1 MQRDNGAKQIVSQF
15 TEGSDSSGYCTA
27 NAQAG
32 HICLS
37 KCTSNNVKG
46 RHTIT
51 LVIPERMQYILSQVQ
66 EELRN
71 THPDYD
77 VAIDDLQYYYESTAG
92 VIRINNTLMLSFEI
106 PLSAGPYTT
115 FTMYEFKVVHVPVSH
130 AGKSPVTTTKVMGVK
145 LYFAL
150 SKNKEYYMELDEFQL
165 GHCEGKS
172 NYRICDPYMVQS
184 STSRN
189 TCSLGLFRDSPE
201 IVKNYCSVEYRENKN
216 MPTEILPLGKGQIL
230 PSTQE
235 SNCAIHCDKQSPR
248 LISSC
253 AFCIILLNCSC
264 SLRGTYDYIPPT
276 LENCDENNYR
286 DTIKFPIN
294 AMSYLKFYDKLE
306 GLNITGST
314 FKFNHSRHPIP
325 RVDVLKI
332 DTQNV
337 VQQDENQVM
346 NLDKIIS
353 LMKDD
358 AVIYQ
363 SKADKIYADT
373 SMITS
378 MFGSPYGKIALAI
391 MTCINAASICLGIVT
406 FFKVRRLAI
415 LWALIRKAGP
425 NQAFAS
431 TAQEQGCPSALE
443 LAVYVVLLMC
453 LLHLGRTTCRPA
465 LRSIYHYYCM
475 QHRVMHATGPVLRKS
490 CVNKI
495 YLRVIGDQAEIPLYL
510 CTITTCP
517 TSLAITK
524 PPTEVTMAYY
534 SRRYYLHGYILMAWY
549 GTQIHD
555 VRQQQQYSMPC
566 RVRVPLGKGG
576 FVQELLK
583 KKSQTSTI
591 SRTK

>member
-1 MQRDNGAKQIVSQF
+1 
-15 TEGSDSSGYCTA
+15 
-27 NAQAG
+27 
-32 HICLS
+32 
-37 KCTSNNVKG
+37 
-46 RHTIT
+46 
-51 LVIPERMQYILSQVQ
+51 
-66 EELRN
+66 
-71 THPDYD
+71 
-77 VAIDDLQYYYESTAG
+77 
-92 VIRINNTLMLSFEI
+92 
-106 PLSAGPYTT
+106 
-115 FTMYEFKVVHVPVSH
+115 
-130 AGKSPVTTTKVMGVK
+130 MG
-145 LYFAL
+145 
-150 SKNKEYYMELDEFQL
+150 N
-165 GHCEGKS
+165 
-172 NYRICDPYMVQS
+172 
-184 STSRN
+184 
-189 TCSLGLFRDSPE
+189 SLCR
-201 IVKNYCSVEYRENKN
+201 
-216 MPTEILPLGKGQIL
+216 
-230 PSTQE
+230 
-235 SNCAIHCDKQSPR
+235 QSPR

-253 AFCIILLNCSC
+253 AFCIISLNCSC

-276 LENCDENNYR
+276 LENFDKNNYR

-294 AMSYLKFYDKLE
+294 AMSYLNFYDKLE

-314 FKFNHSRHPIP
+314 FKVNLSRHPIP

-337 VQQDENQVM
+337 VQQDENQAM
-346 NLDKIIS
+346 NLDKIIT
-353 LMKDD
+353 LIKDD

-391 MTCINAASICLGIVT
+391 MTCINVASICLGIVA

-425 NQAFAS
+425 SQAFTS
-431 TAQEQGCPSALE
+431 TAPEPGCPAK
-443 LAVYVVLLMC
+443 
-453 LLHLGRTTCRPA
+453 
-465 LRSIYHYYCM
+465 
-475 QHRVMHATGPVLRKS
+475 GPVLRKS
-490 CVNKI
+490 CVTKI

-583 KKSQTSTI
+583 KNPRLQLLAGRNNFYSPLSVTSELETRVHESNAESQVDTSV
-591 SRTK
+591 